1 MISEVTLEI
10 AVAPDRLD
18 LLSQGRGNNVD
29 ILVKEVLFSLQNKK
43 GLE

>member
-10 AVAPDRLD
+10 AVAPDGPV

-29 ILVKEVLFSLQNKK
+29 KLVKEVLFSLPQKK
-43 GLE
+43 GLK